1 MPSWSN
7 LVFGQRGAL
16 FKLVAKHLENSYSY
30 DIERCG
36 KVTKSRNGL
45 ATHKSRD
52 HVKQEG
58 GQNK

>member
-1 MPSWSN
+1 MKSH
-7 LVFGQRGAL
+7 FGQSGAL

-36 KVTKSRNGL
+36 KVKSRNGL
-45 ATHKSRD
+45 ATYKSRD

>member
-1 MPSWSN
+1 MKSH
-7 LVFGQRGAL
+7 FGQSGAL

-30 DIERCG
+30 DIEHCG

-45 ATHKSRD
+45 ASSNATRKSRD